1 MCRYRYISKVSDT
14 DTVSNT
20 KGLGA
25 AKHCTIIGQGDITEN
40 VSVKFFESD
49 PIIFSRYLCHHLCQA
64 SQSNGIHKVGNT
76 VILSQAKLAPPPLRL
91 HTSWHG
97 YTFTLGVSF
106 EVKKGPN
113 FESLTCDTPPVSQLP
128 LPEPTNLRLVR
139 YVTHAATEACKK
151 TKTNNIG

>member
-1 MCRYRYISKVSDT
+1 MEYI
-14 DTVSNT
+14 
-20 KGLGA
+20 
-25 AKHCTIIGQGDITEN
+25 
-40 VSVKFFESD
+40 
-49 PIIFSRYLCHHLCQA
+49 
-64 SQSNGIHKVGNT
+64 
-76 VILSQAKLAPPPLRL
+76 KLATLLFLAKPNL
-91 HTSWHG
+91 HLLLFVYILLGWHG